1 MVRDHG
7 GGAAPIGFLARI
19 LGREGGAEPPAPEG
33 DPVRIAEVEG
43 VLAGVRPLLL
53 ADGGDVQL
61 VEVTGEGRVRLRFV
75 GACERC
81 YQSPLTAQAVLD
93 PRLRQALAWVRE
105 VVVR

>member
-1 MVRDHG
+1 MVRGDG
-7 GGAAPIGFLARI
+7 GGDPDIGFLARI
-19 LGREGGAEPPAPEG
+19 LGRSGGAEPPAPEG

-43 VLAGVRPLLL
+43 VLAGVRPLLS

-61 VEVTGEGRVRLRFV
+61 VEVTGEGVVRLRFV

-81 YQSPLTAQAVLD
+81 YQSPVTAQAVLD
-93 PRLRQALAWVRE
+93 PRLREALGWVRG